1 MLMHLIMSIKSSSEM
16 LKIGLSSSRRR
27 SRGGSAASRPVLKSI
42 ILLLFFFILLHWGS
56 SVRPHHLQ
64 ICDQRTL
71 ALDRVAILQ
80 RIFFST
86 WSCQLNF
93 TSRAWH
99 CTWPSALP
107 WWSNRKTIF
116 RKKLWGKLLSSKNE
130 TDSCVRVQN
139 WDFTHLGGPTHTT
152 CLSFLKKGS
161 VVRYWR
167 PPLWIN

>member
-116 RKKLWGKLLSSKNE
+116 RKKLWGKIAFFKRWNRFLCPRAKLRFYTSGWTYPHHLS
-130 TDSCVRVQN
+130 
-139 WDFTHLGGPTHTT
+139 F
-152 CLSFLKKGS
+152 FLKKGS